1 MKAIVVSLLF
11 AVSACAQQL
20 PKLPKPFVQSTA
32 FNSSFKFSP
41 DQIELGQLSPELA
54 QDLETILNF
63 DRSQLG
69 NGGPSQDDFYHI
81 HNGSGF
87 VPPTKPG
94 QILKVERV
102 TDPSAW
108 NIPAKTALSRF
119 LYTSLSANGTLVPA
133 SAYILWPFTAK
144 QTSTTDPSK
153 VPVVL
158 WSHGTSGYWADAS
171 PSAHRSLFYGNIMPF
186 TLAQAG
192 YAVVATDYVGLGVNT
207 SWTGEYVPHQYQNRV
222 ASAQDSLYA
231 LRAARTAFPKQL
243 TQRYVNVGRESS

>member
-1 MKAIVVSLLF
+1 MKATLLSLLIV
-11 AVSACAQQL
+11 ASACAQQL
-20 PKLPKPFVQSTA
+20 PVLQKPFVQSTA
-32 FNSSFKFSP
+32 FNSSFKFSS
-41 DQIELGQLSPELA
+41 DQIELGQLTPELV
-54 QDLETILNF
+54 QNLENVLNF
-63 DRSQLG
+63 DRSQLA

-81 HNGSGF
+81 DNSSGF
-87 VPPTKPG
+87 VPPIKPG

-133 SAYILWPFTAK
+133 SAYVLWPFSAK

-153 VPVVL
+153 APVVL
-158 WSHGTSGYWADAS
+158 WSHGTSGYWADGS

-192 YAVVATDYVGLGVNT
+192 YAVVATDYAGLGVNT
-207 SWTGEYVPHQYQNRV
+207 SWTGSYTPHQYQNRI
-222 ASAQDSLYA
+222 ANAQDSLYA
-231 LRAARTAFPKQL
+231 LRAARTAFPDQL
-243 TQRYVNVGRESS
+243 TQRYVNVGQ